1 MDTPPETSNP
11 QNPILKLLEPIYD
24 RRIWLRIIAGWMFLN
39 AIPLIISII
48 GILLCWIPI
57 WIGILCLRIVDL
69 LEHSVEVDAE
79 RVDELGEKTA
89 TLISILGILTLL
101 YLVLIAL
108 GILLFIVFIMFAPEW
123 LA

>member
-39 AIPLIISII
+39 AIPLIISVI
-48 GILLCWIPI
+48 GILFCWIPI
-57 WIGILCLRIVDL
+57 WIGILCLRIANL

-79 RVDELGEKTA
+79 RVDELGENTA
-89 TLISILGILTLL
+89 TLVLIFGILTVLGFVLVALWIFLL
-101 YLVLIAL
+101 IVYLPDLL
-108 GILLFIVFIMFAPEW
+108 G
-123 LA
+123 